1 MIGCVA
7 FDVDDVWC
15 QPPVQLLARHDD
27 LAQSTSAV
35 HFPLGVVAEM
45 SYVGDI
51 FVAILFD
58 LHLFDGVCP
67 WVEVDLAA
75 LSVEREIG
83 DFDKAAGVQ
92 ANLGHPS
99 DDAGVGDP
107 RIEVLELVQIFV
119 SANSART
126 PSTNI
131 RTWSLTG
138 N

>member
-1 MIGCVA
+1 M
-7 FDVDDVWC
+7 
-15 QPPVQLLARHDD
+15 QLLARHDD

-45 SYVGDI
+45 SDVGDI
-51 FVAILFD
+51 FVTILFD

-75 LSVEREIG
+75 LGVEREIRY
-83 DFDKAAGVQ
+83 FDNTAGVQ

-99 DDAGVGDP
+99 DDARVGDP

-119 SANSART
+119 SSNYERT
-126 PSTNI
+126 KITNI
-131 RTWSLTG
+131 RTWSQTG